1 MYGFSFL
8 VKQNKKAEICFV
20 IYIAGFFFLNFLCY
34 EVFAKQKIYKLS
46 SNYYYQVSP
55 TRRDIDVDFNGR
67 GTAWSKS
74 DHIDESS
81 DCDLPPLGESRDD
94 DQD

>member
-1 MYGFSFL
+1 M
-8 VKQNKKAEICFV
+8 VV
-20 IYIAGFFFLNFLCY
+20 D
-34 EVFAKQKIYKLS
+34 V
-46 SNYYYQVSP
+46 SNHRAWDPGQDFWRSLRHHQVSP